1 MDTTWELFN
10 ADHFLPVGCGVPLVR
25 AWRHRAGAKP
35 AEHRSSGDNRNTRA
49 ACSDDRPD
57 TVLAS
62 GERPNAGGATISQH
76 ASAGDRT
83 GRERTGTGDHAGSDD
98 TIASADEG
106 GDRAGQCDH
115 QGQKHCQDQQKDQEK
130 AKDQPAAGDQKVDRK
145 RHGTGALPQGRAQG
159 VPALY
164 SVRKALENGSRR
176 SAVQRELSAG
186 LKRKGLRL
194 GRDDFG

>member
-1 MDTTWELFN
+1 M
-10 ADHFLPVGCGVPLVR
+10 R

-106 GDRAGQCDH
+106 GDRAGQRDH

-130 AKDQPAAGDQKVDRK
+130 AEDQPAAGDQKVDRK
-145 RHGTGALPQGRAQG
+145 RHGTGALSQGRAQG